1 MILERIYEPQLAQA
15 GYLVGC
21 PGTGEALVIDP
32 NRDVGAWQDLAER
45 LGLRIVAVTET
56 HIHADYVS
64 GSREL
69 AERTGARLY
78 LSDEGNSDWKYAFAS
93 QPNVTLVRDGDV
105 IDIGAVKVQVVAT
118 PGHTPEHICFLLT
131 DTAASSHPVALL
143 TGDFVF
149 VGDVGRPDLLE
160 RAANISGVMEP
171 SARKLFESL
180 KWFRSLPDGVLVW
193 PAHGAGS
200 ACGKSL
206 GGMPATS
213 VGYEKHSNW
222 ALAIEDQEEFVKRVL
237 EGQPDPPRYF
247 AQMKRVNKEGPRILG
262 GFHTPPR
269 LAPEAI
275 FELLDRDAL
284 IFDLRPD
291 KEYAGG
297 HIPGTLGMQMCRS
310 FLQYAGWFVRYDQ
323 PTYLIANDAETV
335 QAAVRDLA
343 LIGAD
348 DIAGW
353 FGEDVLAEYTARR
366 GKLAT
371 HVHVTHD
378 EALQLVR
385 TSHAQIVDVRSPSEY
400 AAAHMPDAMNVP
412 YYRIE
417 QYGETLRKDRPVVVY
432 CNSGGRSAIAASLL
446 SNAGFERVHDLNAGF
461 GAYVASGGPT
471 ETQSPQPREPVTT

>member
-1 MILERIYEPQLAQA
+1 
-15 GYLVGC
+15 
-21 PGTGEALVIDP
+21 
-32 NRDVGAWQDLAER
+32 
-45 LGLRIVAVTET
+45 
-56 HIHADYVS
+56 
-64 GSREL
+64 
-69 AERTGARLY
+69 
-78 LSDEGNSDWKYAFAS
+78 
-93 QPNVTLVRDGDV
+93 
-105 IDIGAVKVQVVAT
+105 
-118 PGHTPEHICFLLT
+118 LLT

-160 RAANISGVMEP
+160 RAANIAGVMEP

-180 KWFRSLPDGVLVW
+180 KWFRSLPDWVLVW

-213 VGYEKHSNW
+213 VGYEKQSNW
-222 ALAIEDQEEFVKRVL
+222 ALAIEGQEEFVQRVL

-247 AQMKRVNKEGPRILG
+247 AQMKRINKEGPRILG
-262 GFHTPPR
+262 GFHTPTR
-269 LAPEAI
+269 LAPEAV
-275 FELLDRDAL
+275 FELLDQRAV

-291 KEYAGG
+291 KEFASG

-323 PTYLIANDAETV
+323 PTYLIASDVETV

-343 LIGAD
+343 LIGVD

-353 FGEDVLAEYTARR
+353 FGEDVFSEYVARR
-366 GKLAT
+366 GELAT
-371 HVHVTHD
+371 HAHVTHD
-378 EALQLVR
+378 EAIQLVR

-400 AAAHMPDAMNVP
+400 ASAHMPDATNVP

-417 QYGETLRKDRPVVVY
+417 QHVEKLRKDRPIVVY

-446 SNAGFERVHDLNAGF
+446 SNAGFERVHDLNIGF
-461 GAYVASGGPT
+461 EAYVASGGPT
-471 ETQSPQPREPVTT
+471 ETQSSQPREPVTT